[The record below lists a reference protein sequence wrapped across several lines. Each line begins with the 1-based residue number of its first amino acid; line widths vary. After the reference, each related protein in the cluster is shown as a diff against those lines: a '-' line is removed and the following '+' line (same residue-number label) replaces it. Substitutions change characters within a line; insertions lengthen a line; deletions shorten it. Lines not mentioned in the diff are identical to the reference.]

1 MHLPLN
7 DIDAKNR
14 PPLWFLW
21 TQDGLNLAC
30 DALWSTAYILYIRQ
44 SFRDES
50 YGMSILSLSVYTSI
64 NSMPSHL
71 TGYIVAQI

>member
-1 MHLPLN
+1 MHLPFN

-14 PPLWFLW
+14 PSLWFLW
-21 TQDGLNLAC
+21 IQDGMNLAC
-30 DALWSTAYILYIRQ
+30 RALWSTAHILYIRQ

-64 NSMPSHL
+64 YSMLSHL
-71 TGYIVAQI
+71 TEYIVAQI

>member
-30 DALWSTAYILYIRQ
+30 DALWSTAYILYIRHLFEMSLTECLFSPCQ
-44 SFRDES
+44 SIRA
-50 YGMSILSLSVYTSI
+50 
-64 NSMPSHL
+64 L
-71 TGYIVAQI
+71 TACPHT

>member
-1 MHLPLN
+1 MHLTMHLPLN
-7 DIDAKNR
+7 AIDARNS

-30 DALWSTAYILYIRQ
+30 CGLWSTAYILYIRQ

-50 YGMSILSLSVYTSI
+50 YGMPLLALSVKASLNNRSY
-64 NSMPSHL
+64 
-71 TGYIVAQI
+71 V